1 MTGLRLI
8 PPSAAMQTGSQ
19 VRHIN
24 TAHEHQSAEILVI
37 RADISHVAIFQCFYL
52 ILNCSVFPPPFLSA
66 VALTALSKCWHLD
79 VCSVME
85 TLSNEAKESDPPGGV
100 G

>member
-8 PPSAAMQTGSQ
+8 PPPAAVQTGSQ

-24 TAHEHQSAEILVI
+24 MAHEHQSVEILVI

-52 ILNCSVFPPPFLSA
+52 ILNCSVFPPPSLPFRSGFDSFKQMLAFGCVQRDGNA
-66 VALTALSKCWHLD
+66 VK
-79 VCSVME
+79 
-85 TLSNEAKESDPPGGV
+85 
-100 G
+100 